1 MAERKGGDGVKV
13 VDRRTAAEPPAEP
26 AAERTPARD
35 KAAAERAPGAEPVP
49 PPAGAERDATCD
61 EPIPEIDFVTFV
73 LSLST
78 NAMVSLGLLAR
89 PDTTEKSRDL
99 PLARQ
104 TIDILALLQEK
115 TKGNLSG
122 EEERILDSVL
132 YDLRMTY
139 VQVVREHC

>member
-1 MAERKGGDGVKV
+1 MAEKKETGGVKV
-13 VDRRTAAEPPAEP
+13 VDRRGAKRAEEPKPAP
-26 AAERTPARD
+26 RTPAADKPADAVEADADDEFKKVRD
-35 KAAAERAPGAEPVP
+35 K
-49 PPAGAERDATCD
+49 TCD
-61 EPIPEIDFVTFV
+61 EPIPAIDFVTFV

-78 NAMVSLGLLAR
+78 NAMVSLGLLPR
-89 PDTTEKSRDL
+89 SEGGDKKRDL

-115 TKGNLSG
+115 TRGNLTG

-139 VQVVREHC
+139 VQVVRENC

>member
-1 MAERKGGDGVKV
+1 MAEPKGGDGVKV
-13 VDRRTAAEPPAEP
+13 VDRRTAAGKPAEMP
-26 AAERTPARD
+26 VERTPARD
-35 KAAAERAPGAEPVP
+35 KAAAAAAAGAEAVEQ
-49 PPAGAERDATCD
+49 PAGAERDATCD

-78 NAMVSLGLLAR
+78 NAMVSLGLVPR
-89 PDTTEKSRDL
+89 PDTGEKTRDL

-115 TKGNLSG
+115 TKGNLTG

-139 VQVVREHC
+139 VQVLREHC